1 MEEVFADLASQPEE
15 INPKGILQ
23 EKLQSITP
31 NAPEYELLSQ
41 TGPEHSK
48 RFACR
53 VMWNG
58 QELGRGEGLSK
69 KEAQV
74 AAVWSFLLVQSIDLG
89 EFSPLRNIMLLAIV
103 AGAILSWIYVP
114 EFLAVR
120 ALGMIL
126 LLAAEPL
133 LESAVL
139 RHEPSRLLLVV
150 LAYAWVIA
158 GLFFVGMPYVLRDAV
173 QWVTSVRNR
182 LQAGAVAGTVYGL
195 ALVVCALFF
204 W

>member
-1 MEEVFADLASQPEE
+1 MIYHLTLQTTGLAAGLLLIVTHVFA
-15 INPKGILQ
+15 
-23 EKLQSITP
+23 
-31 NAPEYELLSQ
+31 
-41 TGPEHSK
+41 
-48 RFACR
+48 
-53 VMWNG
+53 
-58 QELGRGEGLSK
+58 LGRPDQTVAWTIAFPRSRGAATALV
-69 KEAQV
+69 AV